1 MSLRTRSY
9 ILIVLAIF
17 LFIIPLYVGKSAL
30 SNTRAIVENMQEELL
45 DLVEF
50 TYLVEHNVQEHR
62 NKILEKMIKGKT
74 IDLNV
79 EGFELEN
86 NIELLDSTAERTHSP
101 EVKALLVRLKKR
113 IIAFKLVEE
122 SMVDA
127 WVNQNKIDFEDAM
140 VGYDSVVSKVKS
152 DVVELQDLS
161 SVFLNRAIAQIEERS
176 DKAKNNVIYS
186 IFGGI
191 ILLLFAFYFMHRLNV
206 KYMMQMERALEAED
220 DQRILLGVVAQHQ
233 KRLAHYSEDL
243 ERDVA
248 KKTKELEDRYYHHP
262 LTQLPNRNRLIEDIN
277 ATGYVNIALF
287 NLDKFQEF
295 NDYFGEELGNI
306 AIKEMAKFLKACTP
320 DSCELY
326 HVNGDEFAVLNN
338 GSHQKEVFISIVS
351 VLQHRLNTNQF
362 VYGEDVYF
370 LMASVG
376 VASSGVKQ
384 LACADIALKEAKKDH
399 SGLSVY
405 KPSMELEKVYESNL
419 LCSKKLIHALK
430 TGNIVPYYQAI
441 VPLKD
446 TSAAVRHEGLVR
458 MIEEDGTVIAPFKF
472 LDIAKRLRLY
482 PEVTRIMFHKIIKTI
497 QEKNVAVSINLSVD
511 DINNSAIVKMI
522 TDVLHSF
529 AHCSL
534 ITFEI
539 LETEAMDDY
548 ANVQHFVN
556 MVRSYGAKVAI
567 DDFGSGY
574 SNFSHILNM
583 KVDYIKIDASLISN
597 IDKSKNAMMMIETIV
612 GLAERLGIE
621 TVAEFV
627 STQEVYDRVKEL
639 GVDWAQG
646 YFLGRPVP
654 YEELKEEEP
663 CLV

>member
-62 NKILEKMIKGKT
+62 NKILEKMIKGKR
-74 IDLNV
+74 IDLNL
-79 EGFELEN
+79 EGFELED
-86 NIELLDSTAERTHSP
+86 NIELLDITVERTHSP
-101 EVKALLVRLKKR
+101 EVKALLIRLKKR

-127 WVNQNKIDFEDAM
+127 WVNENKVDFEDAM

-206 KYMMQMERALEAED
+206 KYMMQTERALEAED
-220 DQRILLGVVAQHQ
+220 EQRILQ

-248 KKTKELEDRYYHHP
+248 KKTKELEYRYYHHP
-262 LTQLPNRNRLIEDIN
+262 LTQLPNRNRLIENMN
-277 ATGYVNIALF
+277 AMGYVNIALF

-306 AIKEMAKFLKACTP
+306 AISEMAKFLKACTP

-351 VLQHRLNTNQF
+351 VLQHRLNTHQF

-376 VASSGVKQ
+376 VASSSVNQ

-419 LCSKKLIHALK
+419 LCSKKLIHALN
-430 TGNIVPYYQAI
+430 TGNIIPYFQAI

-446 TSAAVRHEGLVR
+446 ASAAVRYEGLVR
-458 MIEEDGTVIAPFKF
+458 MVEEDGTVITPFKF

-482 PEVTRIMFHKIIKTI
+482 PEVTRLMFHQIIETI
-497 QEKNVAVSINLSVD
+497 KEKKVAVSINLSVD

-522 TDVLHSF
+522 TDVLYSFEHS
-529 AHCSL
+529 SL

-548 ANVQHFVN
+548 VNVQHFVN

-597 IDKSKNAMMMIETIV
+597 IDKSNNSMMMIETIV
-612 GLAERLGIE
+612 GLAKRLGIE

-627 STQEVYDRVKEL
+627 STQEVYDRVKAL

-654 YEELKEEEP
+654 YEELKEEAP

>member
-17 LFIIPLYVGKSAL
+17 LFIIPLYVGNNAL
-30 SNTRAIVENMQEELL
+30 SNTRSIVKNMQGELL

-50 TYLVEHNVQEHR
+50 TYIVERNVQEHR
-62 NKILEKMIKGKT
+62 NKILEKMIKGET
-74 IDLNV
+74 IDLDA
-79 EGFELEN
+79 EGFELED
-86 NIELLDSTAERTHSP
+86 NIELLDLTVERTHNS
-101 EVKALLVRLKKR
+101 EIRDLLLRLKKR

-127 WVNQNKIDFEDAM
+127 WVNQHKIDFEDAM
-140 VGYDSVVSKVKS
+140 IGYDSVVSKVKS

-161 SVFLNRAIAQIEERS
+161 GIFLNRAILQIEERS
-176 DKAKNNVIYS
+176 HKAKKNVIYS

-191 ILLLFAFYFMHRLNV
+191 ILLLVAFYSMHKLNV
-206 KYMMQMERALEAED
+206 KYMMQMERALEAEEE
-220 DQRILLGVVAQHQ
+220 QRKLQ
-233 KRLAHYSEDL
+233 KRLANYSQDL

-248 KKTKELEDRYYHHP
+248 KKTKELEYRYYHHP
-262 LTQLPNRNRLIEDIN
+262 LTHLPNRNRLIEDMN
-277 ATGYVNIALF
+277 AMGYVNIALF

-306 AIKEMAKFLKACTP
+306 AIKEMAKFLKASTP

-326 HVNGDEFAVLNN
+326 HINGDEFAVVNN
-338 GSHQKEVFISIVS
+338 GKHQKEVFASIVS
-351 VLQHRLNTNQF
+351 ALQHRLNSNQF

-376 VASSGVKQ
+376 VASSSVNQ
-384 LACADIALKEAKKDH
+384 LACADIALKEAKKHH
-399 SGLSVY
+399 SGFSVY
-405 KPSMELEKVYESNL
+405 TPAMELEKVYESNL
-419 LCSKKLIHALK
+419 ICSKKLIHALK
-430 TGNIVPYYQAI
+430 MGNIIPYYQAI
-441 VPLKD
+441 VSLKD
-446 TSAAVRHEGLVR
+446 ASASIRYEGLVR
-458 MIEEDGTVIAPFKF
+458 MVEEDGTVISPFKF

-482 PEVTRIMFHKIIKTI
+482 PEVTRIMFHKVIETI
-497 QEKNVAVSINLSVD
+497 REKNVAVSINLSVD
-511 DINNSAIVKMI
+511 DINNGKVVKMI
-522 TDVLHSF
+522 TGVLSSF
-529 AHCSL
+529 EYNSL

-548 ANVQHFVN
+548 VNVRQFVN

-597 IDKSKNAMMMIETIV
+597 IDKNKNSRMMVETIV
-612 GLAERLGIE
+612 RLAEKLGIE

-627 STQEVYDRVKEL
+627 STQEVYDKVKAL

-646 YFLGRPVP
+646 YLLGRPLP
-654 YEELKEEEP
+654 YEELQEVQP
-663 CLV
+663 CLT